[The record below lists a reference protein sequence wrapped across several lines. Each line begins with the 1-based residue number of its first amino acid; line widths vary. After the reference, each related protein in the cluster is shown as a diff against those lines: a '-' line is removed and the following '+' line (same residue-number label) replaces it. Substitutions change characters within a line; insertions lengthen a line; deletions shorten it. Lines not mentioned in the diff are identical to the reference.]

1 MRILVAEDDRTTR
14 LLLTRALSSWG
25 YDVLAVPNG
34 EEAWAAL
41 SREKIRMLVSDW
53 EMPLLEGPALCRRLR
68 EGSLAYV
75 YALLLTT
82 HKDPARLVEGL
93 DAGAD
98 DFVTK
103 PFNPA
108 ELRARLGVGR
118 RVLGLQDDLAAKF
131 EELERANAQLA
142 RIAGTDPLMNI
153 GNRRSF
159 EEAIAMASEQVAREK
174 GSYGVLMIDVDHF
187 KKVNDRYG
195 HATGDRV
202 LSAVANA
209 LTTAKGPADQVFRY
223 GGEEIVLVSPD
234 QTASGLAALGERLR
248 LAIAALRVEREGS
261 VLGVT
266 ASFGAALA
274 DGGEIPWG
282 TLVERADRALYASK
296 EAGRDRVTLFS
307 GSQGP
312 AATSPASPG
321 DPSHS

>member
-25 YDVLAVPNG
+25 YEVIAVSNG
-34 EEAWAAL
+34 EEAWEAL
-41 SREKIRMLVSDW
+41 SREKIRMLVTDW
-53 EMPLLEGPALCRRLR
+53 EMPLLEGPELCRRLR
-68 EGSLAYV
+68 EGSMAYV

-98 DFVTK
+98 DFVSK

-131 EELERANAQLA
+131 DELERANAQLA

-159 EEAIAMASEQVAREK
+159 EEAITLTSERVAREK
-174 GSYGVLMIDVDHF
+174 SSYGVLMIDVDHF

-209 LTTAKGPADQVFRY
+209 LATSKGPTDQVFRY

-234 QTASGLAALGERLR
+234 QTTTGIAALGERLR
-248 LAIAALRVEREGS
+248 LAVSALRVEREGS
-261 VLGVT
+261 AIGIT
-266 ASFGAALA
+266 ASFGAAVA
-274 DGGEIPWG
+274 VAGEIPWG
-282 TLVERADRALYASK
+282 TLIERADQALYASK

-307 GSQGP
+307 S
-312 AATSPASPG
+312 SPASMAH
-321 DPSHS
+321 SHPR